1 MGLGGIYAGIGL
13 AQGLGQAGKSFVDS
27 YQTAQ
32 ENARKKQKED
42 LEMKIS
48 ERDYQRKLEADEA
61 LEEANQIISGKRD
74 FQSGKLKG
82 EPVPTKEGVEFKSTA
97 EQGLEGL
104 GGLGSPLQLY
114 KKGNKKGLPVPSYNI
129 DLKGEPSGMGAS
141 AFGGSPV
148 NNVTVSDTDK
158 INARSQEVYD
168 QDIAS
173 LTERN
178 DKLKALATKLVTLTN
193 NPNLGAYILGQAQDY
208 MNDAAAE
215 LKGYA
220 GKDVK
225 KLSQLINVVSGNQGI
240 SVEELPEARTKND
253 DSGYQ
258 PAYVLKDARGFAIG
272 TVSPLE
278 LSELNTGASIKTFMA
293 KKTAQREA
301 IIKMQ
306 QELAVKK
313 SELDYEYGLKIKL
326 EGIKGTNAQI
336 LREKINK
343 NLLEQKYLE
352 TFGISLDGK
361 ITKDVWSNFSHTL
374 ASNQKG
380 VYYKDQNGAT
390 VPVPQDVA
398 MTFVRAMIAKP
409 DGDMNQTLSNSFG
422 KVTPTVTSVTFG
434 NPPSTGTIG
443 NQSLSTLKSR
453 LGIGQSDSGDDT
465 NYPPFEE

>member
-48 ERDYQRKLEADEA
+48 ERDYQRKLEADQA

-74 FQSGKLKG
+74 FKSAKLKD

-97 EQGLEGL
+97 EQGFGL
-104 GGLGSPLQLY
+104 GAPLPLG
-114 KKGNKKGLPVPSYNI
+114 KGKLPKPSYNI
-129 DLKGEPSGMGAS
+129 DLTDKPSGMGAS

-148 NNVTVSDTDK
+148 NNVTVTDTDK
-158 INARSQEVYD
+158 VNARSQEVYD

-240 SVEELPEARTKND
+240 SVEELPEARKKKD
-253 DSGYQ
+253 DSGYE

-293 KKTAQREA
+293 KKTSQREA
-301 IIKMQ
+301 MIKMQ

-313 SELDYEYGLKIKL
+313 SELDYEYDLKIKL
-326 EGIKGTNAQI
+326 EGLKGRNAQI

-361 ITKDVWSNFSHTL
+361 ITKDTWSNFSHTL

-380 VYYKDQNGAT
+380 IYFKDQNGAT

-398 MTFVRAMIAKP
+398 MTFVKTMIANP
-409 DGDMNQTLSNSFG
+409 NGNMNEVLSNSFG
-422 KVTPTVTSVTFG
+422 KVKPTVTLVTFG
-434 NPPSTGTIG
+434 DPPSTGTIG
-443 NQSLSTLKSR
+443 NQRLSILKNR
-453 LGIGQSDSGDDT
+453 LGTDSSDSGTDGH
-465 NYPPFEE
+465 NYPPFEEEE